1 MLVFRSLGSR
11 MVPHLSP
18 CWIRIQIRI
27 EILGW
32 IRFRMKRMWIQE
44 MMAHNISISTVSP
57 TLYFHVA
64 LIHFP
69 LMFFSP
75 NGRHRQDLIIVDLI
89 KPRIIIWVHIV
100 HSSMSATYSGQASLP
115 HRVVSPPGPWRRP
128 PPTFRCGLR
137 TLSPGTGI
145 LNSTVPS
152 QSPQGLLQCCESVP
166 S

>member
-1 MLVFRSLGSR
+1 

-18 CWIRIQIRI
+18 RWIRIQIRI
-27 EILGW
+27 ELLGW
-32 IRFRMKRMWIQE
+32 IRFRMKRMWIRK

-64 LIHFP
+64 LMHFP

-75 NGRHRQDLIIVDLI
+75 NGRQRQDFI
-89 KPRIIIWVHIV
+89 IIIWVHIV
-100 HSSMSATYSGQASLP
+100 HSSKSVTYSGQASLP